1 MEVFMKKRK
10 RGKSIMLTSIFSNET
25 ASVELYSILLCSV
38 CSILLG
44 ICIAFTHKYTSKYN
58 KNFLVTLSVLPLLVQ
73 IVIFMVNGNLG
84 TSVAIL
90 GAFGLVRFRSLPG
103 TSKEILSVFFA
114 MTVGLATGMGHLA
127 FAGIMTVIG
136 CFSIFILSIIKIY
149 DSNQQEKILK
159 ITIPE
164 NLDYT
169 TVFDSIFTKYT
180 KKVELEQVKT
190 INMGSMFDLS
200 YRVTLLKEINEKE
213 FIDDLRVKNG
223 NLKIIL
229 THPLTESDL

>member
-1 MEVFMKKRK
+1 
-10 RGKSIMLTSIFSNET
+10 MLTSIFSNET
-25 ASVELYSILLCSV
+25 ASVELYSIFLCSV

-90 GAFGLVRFRSLPG
+90 GAFSLVRFRSLPG

-114 MTVGLATGMGHLA
+114 MTIGLATGMGHLL
-127 FAGIMTVIG
+127 FAGIMTCMG
-136 CFSIFILSIIKIY
+136 CAILLLLSKAKFF
-149 DSNQQEKILK
+149 DPNRQEKILK

-169 TVFDSIFTKYT
+169 TVFDTIFDQYT

-190 INMGSMFDLS
+190 TNMGSMFDLS
-200 YRVTLLKEINEKE
+200 YRITLLTTKNEKE
-213 FIDDLRVKNG
+213 FIDELRTKNG

-229 THPLTESDL
+229 THPLVESDL